1 MIYCYIDESGS
12 PSLKNEEPFFVAMVI
27 FKTSEEAEEFKCKMR
42 EFRLR
47 NNISQDYEFH
57 YSRNASKR
65 RNLFLDFISRNIENY
80 EVFKVEKNSND
91 NVLPGIA
98 KMIAETLSSDERYRI
113 YLDNNPKLF
122 GFLRKAIRSRKI
134 VAKITQVNSKSESL
148 IQVADY
154 IAGAASNN
162 IALKKLP

>member
-12 PSLKNEEPFFVAMVI
+12 PSRKNEEPFFVAMAI
-27 FKTSEEAEEFKCKMR
+27 FRASEEVEDFKYKM
-42 EFRLR
+42 EKFRLK
-47 NNISQDYEFH
+47 NNISRDYEFH

-65 RNLFLDFISRNIENY
+65 RNMFLDFISKNIENY
-80 EVFKVEKNSND
+80 EVFRVEKGSND
-91 NVLPGIA
+91 NALSEISS
-98 KMIAETLSSDERYRI
+98 MIAEVLSSNERYRI

-122 GFLRKAIRSRKI
+122 GFLKKAIRSKNI
-134 VAKITQVNSKSESL
+134 IAKITQVNSKSEGL